1 MRVLLGWWSG
11 GPDQSPG
18 PSLLHNVSLWF
29 VCTLASPCIKQRD
42 EFLLSFTKL
51 SEMSMK
57 GIRWEFTIL
66 LQEIYNS
73 VLFFSLPSPN
83 LVLFRCPDQ
92 ASYYCGFGKL
102 SESVNSY

>member
-1 MRVLLGWWSG
+1 MHVLLGWWSG

-42 EFLLSFTKL
+42 KFLLSFTKL

-83 LVLFRCPDQ
+83 LVLF
-92 ASYYCGFGKL
+92 
-102 SESVNSY
+102 